1 MTITH
6 TTTARPDL
14 PATTPRPVRVVLVDR
29 DRTVRDAIADLL
41 EIDPTIAVVGEAD
54 TVHGALVLV
63 SDLAPDVVI
72 LDPRLSDG
80 DGLRIC
86 RNLKAANALTR
97 CLILASQVEPEAMLD
112 AVHAGA
118 AGYMIKDLTEL
129 ALGDAVKAIAA
140 GKSRLDSHST
150 PVLMHE
156 FRRRHGDQR
165 ALLTSLTT
173 MEMTILLLLAE
184 GLTNKQIASRMFF
197 TENTVRTYIARLM
210 RKLGIDNPGRAGAYA
225 AQLRDT

>member
-1 MTITH
+1 MTIT
-6 TTTARPDL
+6 TTSRPD
-14 PATTPRPVRVVLVDR
+14 PRAPTPQHPVRVVVVDR

-41 EIDPTIAVVGEAD
+41 EIDPTISVVGEAD
-54 TVHGALVLV
+54 TLHRALTLLPG
-63 SDLAPDVVI
+63 LAPDVVI
-72 LDPRLSDG
+72 IDPRLPDG

-86 RNLKAANALTR
+86 RNLKATKAATR
-97 CLILASQVEPEAMLD
+97 CLVLTSQVEPEAMLD

-150 PVLMHE
+150 PVLMNE
-156 FRRRHGDQR
+156 FRRRHSDQR
-165 ALLTSLTT
+165 ALLASLTT

-184 GLTNKQIASRMFF
+184 GLSNKQIASRMFF
-197 TENTVRTYIARLM
+197 TENTVRAYIARLM
-210 RKLGIDNPGRAGAYA
+210 SKLGIDTPAQAGVYA
-225 AQLRDT
+225 AQLRNA

>member
-6 TTTARPDL
+6 PATSRPDP
-14 PATTPRPVRVVLVDR
+14 PAPTPRPVRVVLVDR

-41 EIDPTIAVVGEAD
+41 DIDPTIAVVGEAE
-54 TVHGALVLV
+54 TLYRAHKLL
-63 SDLAPDVVI
+63 SELAPDVAI
-72 LDPRLSDG
+72 IDPRLPDG
-80 DGLRIC
+80 DGLRLC
-86 RNLKAANALTR
+86 RNLKAAKSATR
-97 CLILASQVEPEAMLD
+97 CLILTSQVEPEAMLD

-156 FRRRHGDQR
+156 FRRRHTGQR
-165 ALLTSLTT
+165 ELLAGLTT

-184 GLTNKQIASRMFF
+184 GLTNTQIANRMFF
-197 TENTVRTYIARLM
+197 TENTVGNYIARLM
-210 RKLGIDNPGRAGAYA
+210 RKLGIDSPEQAGPYA
-225 AQLRDT
+225 AQLRNV